1 MLTVRQFREARRMLG
16 WNADMLS
23 QAAQVPAEVVYE
35 AEMGSGQGSI
45 SLFHAIRIQ
54 TACERAGVRFGHNG
68 AVLMGIHKE
77 LPQ

>member
-23 QAAQVPAEVVYE
+23 AAAKVPTEVVYE
-35 AEMGSGQGSI
+35 AEMGSGHGSI
-45 SLFHAIRIQ
+45 SLFHAVRIQ
-54 TACERAGVRFGHNG
+54 AACERAGIRFGQNG